1 VVAVARNWCQNR
13 WFGHGTIEKQHIETA
28 TAVVDRRRDRVA
40 GFIMAALTFEDSSP
54 ADLDAPRDLMA
65 IALATAGC
73 TAAFVGAAQ
82 LTTRGL
88 HDVAA
93 IAPMVGGLALRDSV
107 KEDLSRA
114 RAASMAS
121 LSWRATP
128 RLSARAGTD
137 NTTAPHIASMPAIT
151 PRPRMIPL

>member
-1 VVAVARNWCQNR
+1 MAAVARNWCQNR

-28 TAVVDRRRDRVA
+28 TAVLDRRRDRVA
-40 GFIMAALTFEDSSP
+40 GFIMAALTFEDSPP

-93 IAPMVGGLALRDSV
+93 IAPMVGGLALRESV

-114 RAASMAS
+114 RAAPMAS

-128 RLSARAGTD
+128 RLC
-137 NTTAPHIASMPAIT
+137 SMVPKAVKRLT
-151 PRPRMIPL
+151 R